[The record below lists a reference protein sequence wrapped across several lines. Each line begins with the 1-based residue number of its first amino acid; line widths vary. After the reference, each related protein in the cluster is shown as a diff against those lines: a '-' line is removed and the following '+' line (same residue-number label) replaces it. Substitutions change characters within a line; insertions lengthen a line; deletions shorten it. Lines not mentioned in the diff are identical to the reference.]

1 LEFPYPGNVTQ
12 EDSRPAEIASVTEM
26 FHTWGMIGKKQ
37 FESDTVENNWF
48 YELRVGSKVKVTYER
63 NEQGGDVIS
72 NVLLLEDGGD
82 ADAVEDMEVSIEED
96 EGDDNTLFIRH
107 IINKFEDR
115 LEVKAEDRNTEVE
128 LFQLPETRE
137 RFNKSCPT
145 AFGYC

>member
-1 LEFPYPGNVTQ
+1 VTQ

>member
-1 LEFPYPGNVTQ
+1 MTQ

-82 ADAVEDMEVSIEED
+82 ADAVQDMEVSIEED

>member
-1 LEFPYPGNVTQ
+1 
-12 EDSRPAEIASVTEM
+12 M

>member
-1 LEFPYPGNVTQ
+1 
-12 EDSRPAEIASVTEM
+12 M
-26 FHTWGMIGKKQ
+26 
-37 FESDTVENNWF
+37 
-48 YELRVGSKVKVTYER
+48 
-63 NEQGGDVIS
+63 IS

-82 ADAVEDMEVSIEED
+82 ADAVQDMEVSIEED

>member
-1 LEFPYPGNVTQ
+1 VTQ

-96 EGDDNTLFIRH
+96 EGHDNTLFIRH

>member
-1 LEFPYPGNVTQ
+1 MEFPYPGNVTQ

>member
-82 ADAVEDMEVSIEED
+82 ADAVQDMEVSIEED

>member
-1 LEFPYPGNVTQ
+1 MTQ

-48 YELRVGSKVKVTYER
+48 YELGVGSKVKVTYER